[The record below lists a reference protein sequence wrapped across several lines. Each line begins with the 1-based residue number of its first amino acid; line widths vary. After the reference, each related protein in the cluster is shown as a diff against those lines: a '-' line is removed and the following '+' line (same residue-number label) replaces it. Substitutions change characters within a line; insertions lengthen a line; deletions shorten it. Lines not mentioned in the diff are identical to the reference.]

1 VRWALRLAVGCQVNR
16 DQQYVSIT
24 RRLKELDPFNED
36 HQGEIA
42 ELRSY
47 LDQLLEEDEVC
58 PTCND

>member
-1 VRWALRLAVGCQVNR
+1 VNR

>member
-1 VRWALRLAVGCQVNR
+1 MSR
-16 DQQYVSIT
+16 DQQYVSLT

-36 HQGEIA
+36 HQGEIT

-47 LDQLLEEDEVC
+47 LDLLIEEDEVC